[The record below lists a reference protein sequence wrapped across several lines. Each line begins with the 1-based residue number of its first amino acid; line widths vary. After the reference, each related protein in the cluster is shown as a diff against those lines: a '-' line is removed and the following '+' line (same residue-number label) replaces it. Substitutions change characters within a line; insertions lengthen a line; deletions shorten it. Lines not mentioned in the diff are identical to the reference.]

1 MSVAVANPYRYA
13 RTIGM
18 FVEYGRGMS
27 NPYDVAP
34 DREGRLFVLNR
45 SNIFDAPAGGLR
57 IGIMT
62 LDED

>member
-1 MSVAVANPYRYA
+1 MSVALARPYRYSQ
-13 RTIGM
+13 TIGM

-34 DREGRLFVLNR
+34 AEDGRLFVLSR
-45 SNIFDAPAGGLR
+45 SNIFDAPLGGLR

-62 LDED
+62 R